1 MTAACEIKKKDAVLM
16 GTDEPLSLPVL
27 LLLLLFCTDASC
39 DAPYGGKTPTHA
51 WCLRGVLLI
60 SL

>member
-1 MTAACEIKKKDAVLM
+1 M

-27 LLLLLFCTDASC
+27 LLLLLFCTEASC